1 MKLTKQ
7 RLKEIIREEL
17 AEAMLDEKNY
27 YPTGYGTDPTRR
39 DRTPE
44 ERERDRRER
53 ERQNQDYIHRHGK
66 KPFGSRGT
74 HLEEDG
80 ASPLPDTRVELRG
93 SKGKKKG
100 YWTSRDLHGDKNY
113 VMVKW
118 DGDKGQSRVEKHLL
132 DTIKE

>member
-17 AEAMLDEKNY
+17 ASLDEKNY
-27 YPTGYGTDPTRR
+27 YPTDYGTDPTRR
-39 DRTPE
+39 ERTPE
-44 ERERDRRER
+44 ERDRDRRER
-53 ERQNQDYIHRHGK
+53 ERQNQDYVHRHGK

-80 ASPLPDTRVELRG
+80 AKPLPNTRVELRADP
-93 SKGKKKG
+93 KKKG
-100 YWTSRDLHGDKNY
+100 YKTSRDLHGDKNY

-118 DGDKGQSRVEKHLL
+118 DGDKDQSRVEKHLL